1 MQAEKNNLAADPNQ
15 IRKAVVK
22 MFEVNFSIQPAERVV
37 VLTDFPDGNLLRNL
51 QAADVEA
58 QLQRSMLARWV
69 YEIGNAAFTQ
79 NNFKFLP
86 FPATGLNGKEPPG
99 EVIEGLN
106 DADIAVA
113 ITSYSLTHTKTRND
127 ATDRGVRI
135 ASMPGFLVD
144 MFYPGGAMDADYRLI
159 AKRSLD
165 IQKILEPVSQVKI
178 SNPTGTYLEFI
189 VKDRKKFAET
199 GLIEKFAKPCNLPA
213 GEAGCSPLEGSARGK
228 IVLEKGWHKYLLD
241 GRGTIE
247 IEDGVIKSLHGPG
260 TFVNEID
267 RILKIGTD
275 DQPYKSRRNI
285 AEFGIGTNP
294 NARRIDS
301 TLEAEKIMGTIHIGY
316 GNNFFMGGKVNAD
329 FHSDFIVNAPTVWFD
344 EELFMNAGDFVSQ

>member
-1 MQAEKNNLAADPNQ
+1 MQTEKNNLAADPNL
-15 IRKAVVK
+15 IRNAVVK

-69 YEIGNAAFTQ
+69 YEIGNAAFPQ

-144 MFYPGGAMDADYRLI
+144 MFYPGGA
-159 AKRSLD
+159 
-165 IQKILEPVSQVKI
+165 
-178 SNPTGTYLEFI
+178 
-189 VKDRKKFAET
+189 
-199 GLIEKFAKPCNLPA
+199 
-213 GEAGCSPLEGSARGK
+213 
-228 IVLEKGWHKYLLD
+228 
-241 GRGTIE
+241 
-247 IEDGVIKSLHGPG
+247 
-260 TFVNEID
+260 
-267 RILKIGTD
+267 
-275 DQPYKSRRNI
+275 
-285 AEFGIGTNP
+285 
-294 NARRIDS
+294 
-301 TLEAEKIMGTIHIGY
+301 
-316 GNNFFMGGKVNAD
+316 
-329 FHSDFIVNAPTVWFD
+329 
-344 EELFMNAGDFVSQ
+344 